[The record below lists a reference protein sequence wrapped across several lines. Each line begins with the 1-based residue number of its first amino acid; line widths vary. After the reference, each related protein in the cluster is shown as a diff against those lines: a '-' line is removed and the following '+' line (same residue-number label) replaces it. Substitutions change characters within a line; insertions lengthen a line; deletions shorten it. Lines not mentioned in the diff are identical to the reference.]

1 MSDRTTST
9 AAVTSGRLANE
20 FAERRG
26 MQYPAHAWIADRFP
40 EYAETMLRLDDII
53 RRRPRRF
60 DEKGHELFHIVALA
74 VLGSNPHNQPHL
86 TAHIRKALTLG
97 AHPDEIA
104 EALMVAVN
112 PAGAR
117 VLTYGVTCMLEAID
131 QLRADGWTPDGWSL
145 DDDSSGGE

>member
-1 MSDRTTST
+1 MGDT
-9 AAVTSGRLANE
+9 AAQTSLAAE
-20 FAERRG
+20 FAQRRG
-26 MQYPAHAWIADRFP
+26 KQYPAHGWIAERFP
-40 EYAETMLRLDDII
+40 DYVETMLQLDDII
-53 RRRPRRF
+53 RRRPGRF

-86 TAHIRKALTLG
+86 TAHIKKALLLG
-97 AHPDEIA
+97 AHPEEIS

-131 QLRADGWTPDGWSL
+131 QLEAEGWVHPDSN
-145 DDDSSGGE
+145 STEVPT

>member
-1 MSDRTTST
+1 MSQ
-9 AAVTSGRLANE
+9 LADE

-26 MQYPAHAWIADRFP
+26 RQYPAHAWIAERFP
-40 EYAETMLRLDDII
+40 DYTKTMLHLDDII
-53 RRRPRRF
+53 RRQTRRF

-86 TAHIRKALTLG
+86 TAHIKKALQLG
-97 AHPDEIA
+97 AEPEEIA

-117 VLTYGVTCMLEAID
+117 VLTYGVTCMLEALAELETEGWRPEGAD
-131 QLRADGWTPDGWSL
+131 Q
-145 DDDSSGGE
+145 

>member
-1 MSDRTTST
+1 LNTS
-9 AAVTSGRLANE
+9 LADD

-26 MQYPAHAWIADRFP
+26 KQYPAHSWIAERFP

-60 DEKGHELFHIVALA
+60 DEKHHELFHIVALA

-86 TAHIRKALTLG
+86 TAHIKKALVLG
-97 AHPDEIA
+97 ADPEEIA

-117 VLTYGVTCMLEAID
+117 VLTYGVTCMLEAIE
-131 QLRADGWTPDGWSL
+131 QLQAEGRPIADHRTENGST
-145 DDDSSGGE
+145 

>member
-1 MSDRTTST
+1 MSDT
-9 AAVTSGRLANE
+9 LAKE

-26 MQYPAHAWIADRFP
+26 KRYPAHEWIADRFP
-40 EYAETMLRLDDII
+40 EYVETMLQLDEII

-86 TAHIRKALTLG
+86 TAHIKKALILG
-97 AHPDEIA
+97 AHPEEIA

-117 VLTYGVTCMLEAID
+117 VLTYGVTCMLEAIG
-131 QLRADGWTPDGWSL
+131 QLEAEGWGQPEEAV
-145 DDDSSGGE
+145 GEAS

>member
-1 MSDRTTST
+1 MSSLTE
-9 AAVTSGRLANE
+9 E
-20 FAERRG
+20 FAARRG
-26 MQYPAHAWIADRFP
+26 KVYPAHGWLAERFP
-40 EYAETMLRLDDII
+40 EYVETMLQLDEII

-60 DEKGHELFHIVALA
+60 DEKEHELFHIVALA

-97 AHPDEIA
+97 AHPEEIA

-117 VLTYGVTCMLEAID
+117 VITYGVTCMLEAIE
-131 QLRADGWTPDGWSL
+131 QLEAEGWTVTDDGSL
-145 DDDSSGGE
+145 EAAK

>member
-1 MSDRTTST
+1 MTDARTD
-9 AAVTSGRLANE
+9 E

-26 MQYPAHAWIADRFP
+26 KRYPAHAWIADRFP
-40 EYAETMLRLDDII
+40 EYVDTMLTLDDII

-74 VLGSNPHNQPHL
+74 VMGSNPHNQPHL
-86 TAHIRKALTLG
+86 TAHIKKALQLG
-97 AHPDEIA
+97 ADPEEIA

-117 VLTYGVTCMLEAID
+117 VLTYGVTCMLEAIEE
-131 QLRADGWTPDGWSL
+131 LEAEGWSPEE
-145 DDDSSGGE
+145 GTT

>member
-1 MSDRTTST
+1 MSQ
-9 AAVTSGRLANE
+9 LAQE

-26 MQYPAHAWIADRFP
+26 KQYPAHAWIAERFP
-40 EYAETMLRLDDII
+40 DYTETMLHLDDII
-53 RRRPRRF
+53 RRQPRRF

-86 TAHIRKALTLG
+86 TAHIKKALQLG
-97 AHPDEIA
+97 ADPEEIA

-117 VLTYGVTCMLEAID
+117 VLTYGVTCMLEA
-131 QLRADGWTPDGWSL
+131 LAELESEGWRTAVDR
-145 DDDSSGGE
+145 

>member
-1 MSDRTTST
+1 MNEGL
-9 AAVTSGRLANE
+9 AAE

-26 MQYPAHAWIADRFP
+26 KQYPAHAWISERFP
-40 EYAETMLRLDDII
+40 EYVETMLQLDDII

-86 TAHIRKALTLG
+86 TAHIKKALQLG
-97 AHPDEIA
+97 AHPEEIA

-117 VLTYGVTCMLEAID
+117 VLTYGVTCMLEALE
-131 QLRADGWTPDGWSL
+131 QLEAEGWTL
-145 DDDSSGGE
+145 DEDAS

>member
-1 MSDRTTST
+1 MTRS
-9 AAVTSGRLANE
+9 LADE

-26 MQYPAHAWIADRFP
+26 KQYAAHGWIAERFP
-40 EYAETMLRLDDII
+40 EYVETMLQLDDII

-60 DEKGHELFHIVALA
+60 DELGHELFHIVALA

-86 TAHIRKALTLG
+86 TAHIKKALLLG
-97 AHPDEIA
+97 AHPEQIA

-117 VLTYGVTCMLEAID
+117 VLTYGVTCMLEAIAE
-131 QLRADGWTPDGWSL
+131 LEAEGWTGVVEW
-145 DDDSSGGE
+145 EE

>member
-1 MSDRTTST
+1 MTRS
-9 AAVTSGRLANE
+9 LADE

-26 MQYPAHAWIADRFP
+26 KQYAAHAWIAERFP
-40 EYAETMLRLDDII
+40 EYVETMLELDDII

-86 TAHIRKALTLG
+86 TAHIKKALQLG
-97 AHPDEIA
+97 AHPEEIA

-117 VLTYGVTCMLEAID
+117 VLTYGVTCMLEAMT
-131 QLRADGWTPDGWSL
+131 QLQDEGWAPPNE
-145 DDDSSGGE
+145 GEETQ